1 MMKRL
6 VSGLL
11 ISSISLLPLSAMA
24 DHPPKRLLKN
34 FMAFSALGTTGKLAD
49 FDVNVAVYG
58 ALPNGKT
65 TTKDNPALDKI
76 FADKFN
82 LAAIV
87 MKGDEIVYERY
98 NSQKGIDSHFPLL
111 GMSMS
116 KTAAGAAVGTLLCDG
131 RLKSLDDK
139 AGDYSSFLRTTPYRD
154 VSVRNILQMNSGVS
168 PIGRSDEKRFNRK
181 SRGVANFSGAAD
193 VRGALKF
200 YKMAARKQ
208 GETMNYHSSDTLALS
223 VLVEDIAG
231 KPLSDVF
238 HQHVFQKFSGDRYM
252 HWTADKS
259 GTTVTYSDLVM
270 TAKDWAHFGR
280 FIMTERRKGSCLGA
294 FFNEGVKNAVASPN
308 PSKQYGFQSW
318 VYQVNGQPTFA
329 FQGHGGQFLVL
340 DDSKDTVLLTLSF
353 NESYAAGNLFK
364 NIAKFAEKLD

>member
-1 MMKRL
+1 
-6 VSGLL
+6 
-11 ISSISLLPLSAMA
+11 
-24 DHPPKRLLKN
+24 
-34 FMAFSALGTTGKLAD
+34 
-49 FDVNVAVYG
+49 
-58 ALPNGKT
+58 
-65 TTKDNPALDKI
+65 
-76 FADKFN
+76 
-82 LAAIV
+82 
-87 MKGDEIVYERY
+87 
-98 NSQKGIDSHFPLL
+98 
-111 GMSMS
+111 MS
-116 KTAAGAAVGTLLCDG
+116 KTAAGAAVGALFCDG

-139 AGDYSSFLRTTPYRD
+139 AGDYSSSLKTKPYCD
-154 VSVRNILQMNSGVS
+154 VLVRNILQMNSGFS
-168 PIGRSDEKRFNRK
+168 PIGRSDEKRFNQK

-208 GETMNYHSSDTLALS
+208 GEMMNYHSSDTRALS

-238 HQHVFQKFSGDRYM
+238 HQHVCQKFSGDRYM

-270 TAKDWAHFGR
+270 TAKDWARFGR

-318 VYQVNGQPTFA
+318 VYQVNDQPAFA
-329 FQGHGGQFLVL
+329 FQAHGGQFLVL
-340 DDSKDTVLLTLSF
+340 DDSKDMALLTLSF
-353 NESYAAGNLFK
+353 NESNAAGNLFK
-364 NIAKFAEKLD
+364 NIAKFVEKFD

>member
-1 MMKRL
+1 MKRL

-49 FDVNVAVYG
+49 FDVNVTVYG

-65 TTKDNPALDKI
+65 TTKDNLALDKI

-98 NSQKGIDSHFPLL
+98 NSQIGIDSHSPLL

-154 VSVRNILQMNSGVS
+154 VLVKNILQMNSGVS
-168 PIGRSDEKRFNRK
+168 PIGRSDEKRSNRK
-181 SRGVANFSGAAD
+181 SRGVANFSGAPD

-208 GETMNYHSSDTLALS
+208 GETMNYHSSDTLVLS

-238 HQHVFQKFSGDRYM
+238 HQHVFQK
-252 HWTADKS
+252 
-259 GTTVTYSDLVM
+259 
-270 TAKDWAHFGR
+270 
-280 FIMTERRKGSCLGA
+280 I
-294 FFNEGVKNAVASPN
+294 
-308 PSKQYGFQSW
+308 
-318 VYQVNGQPTFA
+318 
-329 FQGHGGQFLVL
+329 
-340 DDSKDTVLLTLSF
+340 
-353 NESYAAGNLFK
+353 
-364 NIAKFAEKLD
+364 